1 MFHEHLF
8 SPELPC
14 TAHLLKTSGFEKITM
29 CNQDNARDIA
39 AFRDEQ
45 SMKRSDPKNQAQI
58 KTKS

>member
-1 MFHEHLF
+1 
-8 SPELPC
+8 
-14 TAHLLKTSGFEKITM
+14 M

-39 AFRDEQ
+39 TFRDEQ